1 MEEKEIS
8 LDELTKE
15 QLIGLK
21 VYLMCILEHEEIS
34 VNVKYAVQSLL
45 ECVNQR
51 IEAENIDENIKLTK
65 EDIES
70 ATKYMHHV
78 SSAIPNDI
86 LEDIQRDMMSNS
98 KAKKVRPKSDINP
111 LSVILLAPLG
121 IGMVIGLLNL
131 LWESGII
138 QKVLIALVCGG
149 GAVGVI
155 SLAKKYKLI
164 EKIKNFIKEKSK
176 EKSEENSKK
185 EEKTKVKTNIKTKD
199 INRIKK
205 IKMYSYDKETCY
217 LIVYYDNSDIKI
229 INNFEEIRKIIDI
242 AYNMY
247 KINDLDASYKEKIE
261 ILKEQEI
268 IICEE
273 KDIIKKITRLTNKQE
288 DIGLIVERISGKLEK
303 ISSKEIGYLDF
314 YDKYNSC
321 LKELNNTYEASDK
334 FLIENGILESKNTEK
349 KRAKIKRIR
358 LFKRGIAIFLTTGVA
373 LVGGYTLGKK
383 GIKNNQEYVLDTTS
397 TLSRDYNDEGNTPI
411 ITEEPTPIPT
421 QVITK
426 SPTIT
431 PTTIPTPTVEPYIP
445 ITEKNTF
452 LVKLIH
458 DSGMEETTYME
469 VSYNDICFYA
479 SNSANEIMNY
489 ILNPEANGKPS
500 IGVCV
505 AYSYSIDDPKEKV
518 YVSYI
523 ENIRNALVASYFAG
537 DMSEYNKYSRRGCVV
552 IMAGL
557 GDDKLISKDGYT
569 VCYSDLSPE
578 TKDVTTKIFKDI
590 LDMSQNTTFE
600 YDGKT
605 YGFYDAQDIVYSRI
619 DELEDVK
626 IK

>member
-1 MEEKEIS
+1 MGEYDAIFEELLSDILNDMDVEELISAKTLFEESEIS
-8 LDELTKE
+8 GDIIELINRTIENKNGD
-15 QLIGLK
+15 ISRRASK
-21 VYLMCILEHEEIS
+21 EEIES
-34 VNVKYAVQSLL
+34 HMNVINNFISTMEK
-45 ECVNQR
+45 N
-51 IEAENIDENIKLTK
+51 NINFSNKEKLK
-65 EDIES
+65 EK
-70 ATKYMHHV
+70 T
-78 SSAIPNDI
+78 
-86 LEDIQRDMMSNS
+86 
-98 KAKKVRPKSDINP
+98 KSDINP

-121 IGMVIGLLNL
+121 IGMVIGFLNL

-164 EKIKNFIKEKSK
+164 ETIKNFIKEKSK
-176 EKSEENSKK
+176 EKSEENPKK
-185 EEKTKVKTNIKTKD
+185 EEKTSVKTNIKTKD

-247 KINDLDASYKEKIE
+247 KISDLDASYKEKIE

-268 IICEE
+268 IICED
-273 KDIIKKITRLTNKQE
+273 KDIIKKITRLTNNQE
-288 DIGLIVERISGKLEK
+288 DIDLIIERISGKLEK

-321 LKELNNTYEASDK
+321 LKELNDTYEASDK
-334 FLIENGILESKNTEK
+334 FLIENGILESENTEK

-383 GIKNNQEYVLDTTS
+383 GMKNNQEYVLDTTS
-397 TLSRDYNDEGNTPI
+397 TLSRDFNDENTPI

-426 SPTIT
+426 APTPTPTI
-431 PTTIPTPTVEPYIP
+431 IPTPTVEPYIP
-445 ITEKNTF
+445 ITEKNSF

-469 VSYNDICFYA
+469 VSYNEICFYA

-489 ILNPEANGKPS
+489 ILNPEANGKPTV
-500 IGVCV
+500 GVCV
-505 AYSYSIDDPKEKV
+505 AYSYSIDDPKEKS

-537 DMSEYNKYSRRGCVV
+537 DMSKYNDYSRRGCVV

-557 GDDKLISKDGYT
+557 GDNKTISKDGYAI
-569 VCYSDLSPE
+569 CYSNLSPE
-578 TKDVTTKIFKDI
+578 TKDVATKIFKDI

-605 YGFYDAQDIVYSRI
+605 YGFYDVQEIVYSRI

>member
-1 MEEKEIS
+1 MEEREIS
-8 LDELTKE
+8 LDDLTQE

-51 IEAENIDENIKLTK
+51 IEAENIDENIKLTE

-78 SSAIPNDI
+78 SSAIPNDV
-86 LEDIQRDMMSNS
+86 LEDIQRDMMSNP

-111 LSVILLAPLG
+111 LSIILLAPLG

-176 EKSEENSKK
+176 EKSEENPK
-185 EEKTKVKTNIKTKD
+185 EEEKISVKTNIKTKD

-268 IICEE
+268 IIGEE

-288 DIGLIVERISGKLEK
+288 DIDLIVERISGKLEK

-349 KRAKIKRIR
+349 KRAKIKKIR

-397 TLSRDYNDEGNTPI
+397 TLSRDFNSDENTPI

-426 SPTIT
+426 APTATPTI
-431 PTTIPTPTVEPYIP
+431 IPTPTVEPYIP
-445 ITEKNTF
+445 ITEKNSF

-489 ILNPEANGKPS
+489 ILNPETNGKPS

-537 DMSEYNKYSRRGCVV
+537 DMSKYNDYSRR
-552 IMAGL
+552 
-557 GDDKLISKDGYT
+557 
-569 VCYSDLSPE
+569 
-578 TKDVTTKIFKDI
+578 
-590 LDMSQNTTFE
+590 
-600 YDGKT
+600 
-605 YGFYDAQDIVYSRI
+605 
-619 DELEDVK
+619 
-626 IK
+626 

>member
-1 MEEKEIS
+1 MEEREIS
-8 LDELTKE
+8 LDDLTQE
-15 QLIGLK
+15 QLICLK

-51 IEAENIDENIKLTK
+51 IEAENIDENIKLTE
-65 EDIES
+65 EDIEN

-86 LEDIQRDMMSNS
+86 LEDIQRDMMSNP

-121 IGMVIGLLNL
+121 IGMVIGFLNL

-176 EKSEENSKK
+176 EKSEEKPKK
-185 EEKTKVKTNIKTKD
+185 EEKTSVKTNIKTKD

-268 IICEE
+268 IIGEE
-273 KDIIKKITRLTNKQE
+273 KDIIKKITRLTNNQE
-288 DIGLIVERISGKLEK
+288 DIDLIIERISGKLEK

-321 LKELNNTYEASDK
+321 LKELNDTYEASDK
-334 FLIENGILESKNTEK
+334 FLIENGILESENTEK

-383 GIKNNQEYVLDTTS
+383 GMKNNLEYVLDTTS
-397 TLSRDYNDEGNTPI
+397 TLSRDFNSDENTPI

-426 SPTIT
+426 APTATPTI
-431 PTTIPTPTVEPYIP
+431 IPTPTVEPYIP
-445 ITEKNTF
+445 ITEKNSF

-458 DSGMEETTYME
+458 DSGMEETAYVE
-469 VSYNDICFYA
+469 VSYNEICFYA

-489 ILNPEANGKPS
+489 ISNPEANGKPTV
-500 IGVCV
+500 GVCV
-505 AYSYSIDDPKEKV
+505 AYSHSIDDPKEKV

-537 DMSEYNKYSRRGCVV
+537 DMSKYNDYSRRGCVV

-557 GDDKLISKDGYT
+557 GDNKTISKDGYT
-569 VCYSDLSPE
+569 VRYSNLSPE
-578 TKDVTTKIFKDI
+578 TKDVVTKIFKDI
-590 LDMSQNTTFE
+590 LDMSKNTTFE

-605 YGFYDAQDIVYSRI
+605 YGFYDVQDIVYSRI